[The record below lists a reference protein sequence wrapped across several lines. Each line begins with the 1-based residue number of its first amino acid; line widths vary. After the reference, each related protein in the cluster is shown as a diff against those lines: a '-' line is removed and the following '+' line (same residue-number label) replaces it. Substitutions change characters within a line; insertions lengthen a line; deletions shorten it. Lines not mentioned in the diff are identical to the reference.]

1 MSLSALPIRS
11 YWTTNYDRL
20 IEKTF
25 ELRGVSCRA
34 HFSDENLSIS
44 TDNAQIILHKMHGD
58 VENPNS
64 AIIAKEDYEK
74 YDDTHE
80 MMLLNLK
87 VKCAQKHFYF

>member
-1 MSLSALPIRS
+1 MLLSALPIRS

-74 YDDTHE
+74 FQT
-80 MMLLNLK
+80 LGKK
-87 VKCAQKHFYF
+87 VLEALC